1 MVKAYFY
8 VYIQHFECHIF
19 HFNTQYCRDDLLVFY
34 DDEKKKKKKVKN
46 ISSSLVNIL
55 FSLFFF

>member
-8 VYIQHFECHIF
+8 VYVQHFECHIF
-19 HFNTQYCRDDLLVFY
+19 HFNSQYCRDDLLVFY
-34 DDEKKKKKKVKN
+34 DDKKKKVKN
-46 ISSSLVNIL
+46 ISSSLINIL

>member
-8 VYIQHFECHIF
+8 VYVQHFECHIF
-19 HFNTQYCRDDLLVFY
+19 HFNSQYCRDDLLVFY
-34 DDEKKKKKKVKN
+34 DDEKKKVKN
-46 ISSSLVNIL
+46 ISSSLINIL